1 MDIQTFT
8 TDTALEAALALKIIL
23 ASRIHR
29 KKVLGQEVIVPGQL
43 GEALQLPRITARLQS
58 RQQRQRDQGLED
70 FTALWQTLSTTTKA
84 NVFRAMGWYDPQDLD
99 WEDKRSN
106 RRPLPG
112 LDD

>member
-8 TDTALEAALALKIIL
+8 IDTALEAALSLKKIL
-23 ASRIHR
+23 ASRTHR
-29 KKVLGQEVIVPGQL
+29 KKVLGQEVIIPGQL

-70 FTALWQTLSTTTKA
+70 FTALWQTLSATTQA
-84 NVFRAMGWYDPQDLD
+84 NVFRAIGWYDPEDLD

-106 RRPLPG
+106 RRPLTG
-112 LDD
+112 LED

>member
-8 TDTALEAALALKIIL
+8 TVTAVEAALALKKIL
-23 ASRIHR
+23 ASRTHR
-29 KKVLGQEVIVPGQL
+29 KKVLGHEVIIPGQL
-43 GEALQLPRITARLQS
+43 GEALHLPRIIARLQS

-70 FTALWQTLSTTTKA
+70 FTALWQTLSTTTQT

-106 RRPLPG
+106 RRPLSG